1 MDISDLKIGNI
12 KDNSY
17 LQENEIN
24 TEVKAVL
31 YYGKIY
37 WILIT
42 NNPKGTFRFD
52 NGYSSEYTDSLEYA
66 ILLLNKFI
74 IDNN

>member
-1 MDISDLKIGNI
+1 MNISDLKIGTI

-24 TEVKAVL
+24 SEVKAVL
-31 YYGKIY
+31 YYDKNY

-42 NNPKGTFRFD
+42 NNQKGTFRFD
-52 NGYSSEYTDSLEYA
+52 NGYYSEYTDSLEYA